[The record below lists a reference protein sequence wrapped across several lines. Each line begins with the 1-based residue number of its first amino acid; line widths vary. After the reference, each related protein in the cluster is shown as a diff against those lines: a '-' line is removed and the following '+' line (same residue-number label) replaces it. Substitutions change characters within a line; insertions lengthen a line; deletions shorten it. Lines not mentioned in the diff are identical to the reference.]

1 MSSEKVCG
9 NFVTTASGML
19 RYSGQYCAGYSSSLS
34 IRRPLC
40 ARLVTIAPSVHCRSY
55 ALSGSLPAAWS
66 SPDAGK
72 SRFARGSLQN
82 SRPIGPCLMR
92 SPLVTPVQAFN
103 VPRNRA
109 RYPCSK
115 KTFNFLRALRLT
127 RFVRRSKPRHPTY
140 ELHYPSFFAA
150 SPRDAVSQTTYI
162 QCPLF
167 PYRP

>member
-1 MSSEKVCG
+1 MRQ
-9 NFVTTASGML
+9 L
-19 RYSGQYCAGYSSSLS
+19 RDHRFRDVAVQWPVLLRVLLESLDKQTGL
-34 IRRPLC
+34 RQTH
-40 ARLVTIAPSVHCRSY
+40 AASVHCRSY
-55 ALSGSLPAAWS
+55 ALSGSLSAAWS
-66 SPDAGK
+66 NPDAAK
-72 SRFARGSLQN
+72 SRSARGSLQN

>member
-1 MSSEKVCG
+1 MRQ
-9 NFVTTASGML
+9 L
-19 RYSGQYCAGYSSSLS
+19 RDHHFRDVAVQWPVLLRVLLESLDTQAGL
-34 IRRPLC
+34 RQTH
-40 ARLVTIAPSVHCRSY
+40 AASVHCRSY
-55 ALSGSLPAAWS
+55 ALSGSLSAAWS
-66 SPDAGK
+66 NPDAAK